1 MSLRDT
7 SDDRNFVRRFLT
19 RLWGDEEAVTLVFT
33 ALTVSVVF
41 GAAAV
46 AVDLGMLT
54 TARVQ
59 SQRAADA
66 AALAGAAEL
75 AKETGTSTSARE
87 EAKRYA
93 NMHNVLTE
101 PVAVENGDVDVNTS
115 DGKVSVH
122 VHHTTGTLFARILG
136 ITSANVSAVATAQ
149 ALPAGAAACPLPIMA
164 VDKWIDDGDGLYQ
177 AGEEYQSCRDGEP
190 CTGYTT
196 ADEGTLLEVKSKNN
210 SDGDGAVRTCGAENP
225 EWYCW
230 IDNLVGVGDVNTEEL
245 EDIIF
250 NECANTEFKISI
262 DNDVEA
268 SPGNK
273 QSVVE
278 NLKTFIDDNGGSSVT
293 WNEGR
298 GCVWSGTMCVDA
310 DHPRIR
316 PMPVTDPTTI
326 QQSGQKARAT
336 VENFVGVFVEKVA
349 DAPDAP
355 HGSGGGG
362 QWNLYV
368 RLLDG
373 AVDGVGAAEGHPNSL
388 LKSVVLVK

>member
-1 MSLRDT
+1 MSLRNT

-19 RLWGDEEAVTLVFT
+19 RIWGEDRAVTLAFT
-33 ALTVSVVF
+33 ALSVSVVF
-41 GAAAV
+41 GAAAL

-115 DGKVSVH
+115 DGKVSVR
-122 VHHTTGTLFARILG
+122 VYHTAGTLFARILG
-136 ITSANVSAVATAQ
+136 ITSANVSAEATAQ

-177 AGEEYQSCRDGEP
+177 AGEEYESCRDGEP

-210 SDGDGAVRTCGAENP
+210 SDGEGAVRTCGAENP

-278 NLKTFIDDNGGSSVT
+278 NLKTFIDDNGGTSIT

-298 GCVWSGTMCVDA
+298 GCVWSGTTCLNA

-316 PMPVTDPTTI
+316 PMPVTDPMTI
-326 QQSGQKARAT
+326 QQSGQNARAT

-349 DAPDAP
+349 ESPDAA
-355 HGSGGGG
+355 HGAGSGG
-362 QWNLYV
+362 QWNVYV

>member
-7 SDDRNFVRRFLT
+7 STEQNFARRLVARIWGEDR
-19 RLWGDEEAVTLVFT
+19 AVTLAFT
-33 ALTVSVVF
+33 ALTVSVLF

-75 AKETGTSTSARE
+75 ARETGTSTSAKE

-93 NMHNVLTE
+93 NMHNVLAE
-101 PVAVENGDVDVNTS
+101 PVAVEDGDVDVNTS
-115 DGKVSVH
+115 DGTVSVRVGH
-122 VHHTTGTLFARILG
+122 SIGTLFARILG
-136 ITSANVSAVATAQ
+136 IGSANISTVATAQ
-149 ALPAGAAACPLPIMA
+149 ALPAGAAACPIPVMA

-196 ADEGTLLEVKSKNN
+196 ADEGTLLEVKSSNN

-230 IDNLVGVGDVNTEEL
+230 IDNLVGEGDVNTEEL
-245 EDIIF
+245 EDILF

-262 DNDVEA
+262 DNDLEA

-278 NLKTFIDDNGGSSVT
+278 NLKTFIDENGGSSIT

-298 GCVWSGTMCVDA
+298 GCVWDGTMCVDG

-326 QQSGQKARAT
+326 QQSGQNARAT
-336 VENFVGVFVEKVA
+336 VENFVGVFLEKVA

-355 HGSGGGG
+355 HGSGSGGHL
-362 QWNLYV
+362 NLYV

-373 AVDGVGAAEGHPNSL
+373 AVNGVGAAEGHPNSL
-388 LKSVVLVK
+388 LQSVVLVK